1 MGERRQHSRQQT
13 GLTVEV
19 FDRHSGRSLGRLA
32 DLSAEG
38 FMLCGVEVPEADS
51 VWDCRLVP
59 APPLDEIGEIHLG
72 ADCLWSR
79 AGADGQLGWAGF
91 HIIDIADD
99 QAELIEQL
107 LALLGGT
114 HGAD

>member
-59 APPLDEIGEIHLG
+59 APPLDEIGEVHLG

-91 HIIDIADD
+91 HIIDIAED

-107 LALLGGT
+107 LVMLRGG
-114 HGAD
+114 DQSS

>member
-1 MGERRQHSRQQT
+1 MSERRQRSRQRT

-32 DLSAEG
+32 DLSSEG
-38 FMLCGVEVPEADS
+38 FMLCGVDVPEADS

-59 APPLDEIGEIHLG
+59 LPPLDEIGEIQLG

-79 AGADGQLGWAGF
+79 GGSDGQLGWAGF
-91 HIIDIADD
+91 HIIDLAED
-99 QAELIEQL
+99 QAKRLEQL
-107 LALLGGT
+107 LSLLGSG
-114 HGAD
+114 HEAN